1 MKRLVQAL
9 RDAVTRLTRENPARM
24 SDEARIP
31 DAAQRMFAKIGR
43 RQTMWYTL
51 VLAIVLLL
59 AGVLLYGGMQAAVY
73 KSTNDLL
80 TLEAAQH
87 AALLA
92 QTNGGA
98 TACQLVVAH
107 ERPPFFMACYDAS
120 GTWLA
125 ANSLVQEDAPKFIR
139 TDLAQAALNSS
150 SGMASAI
157 IDGGDNGNG

>member
-1 MKRLVQAL
+1 MRLVQAL
-9 RDAVTRLTRENPARM
+9 RDALTRLTGENPARM

-31 DAAQRMFAKIGR
+31 DAAQRMFSKIGR

-73 KSTNDLL
+73 KPVNDAL
-80 TLEAAQH
+80 TIEAAQH

-92 QTNGGA
+92 QTNGGT

-107 ERPPFFMACYDAS
+107 ERPPFFMACYDATGS
-120 GTWLA
+120 QAWPNPAVT
-125 ANSLVQEDAPKFIR
+125 DAPRFIR
-139 TDLAQAALNSS
+139 TDLARAAINSS
-150 SGMASAI
+150 SG
-157 IDGGDNGNG
+157 